1 MPQETRDFFHLL
13 SALIALPAA
22 AYAGQP
28 FYTSAWTAL
37 RQGRLNMDVP
47 ITIGVFLALA
57 LSVYETRHHA
67 LHAYFDSAIMLLTFL
82 LAGRALDQAMR
93 RKTRAAAGN
102 LAALKGENAL
112 AAQTGAGKGEDDEI
126 WTLVPV
132 AALAAEAIVLVRS
145 GERIPADGLIEQGA
159 SAVDESAITGETLMK
174 PVRLGDMVYAGSIN
188 GEGALTLRVTAAG
201 HAALIDEAA
210 RLIEAAS
217 AARSRYMQLSE
228 RVSRYYAP
236 VVHLAALTTGL
247 VWYSSRGQ
255 RA

>member
-1 MPQETRDFFHLL
+1 MNIMLLSISIWSSDGATMPQETRDFFHML

-67 LHAYFDSAIMLLTFL
+67 LHAYFDSAV
-82 LAGRALDQAMR
+82 D
-93 RKTRAAAGN
+93 AAG
-102 LAALKGENAL
+102 LPAG
-112 AAQTGAGKGEDDEI
+112 GAGARSGDATQNRARRPAI
-126 WTLVPV
+126 WRRSRAKTPCGCNPAEGRKSWALVPV
-132 AALAAEAIVLVRS
+132 AALAAEDCVLVRS

-174 PVRLGDMVYAGSIN
+174 PVRAGDMVYAGSIN

-210 RLIEAAS
+210 RLIEAA
-217 AARSRYMQLSE
+217 APRAR
-228 RVSRYYAP
+228 A
-236 VVHLAALTTGL
+236 TC
-247 VWYSSRGQ
+247 SSPKGC
-255 RA
+255 RAITRRWCI